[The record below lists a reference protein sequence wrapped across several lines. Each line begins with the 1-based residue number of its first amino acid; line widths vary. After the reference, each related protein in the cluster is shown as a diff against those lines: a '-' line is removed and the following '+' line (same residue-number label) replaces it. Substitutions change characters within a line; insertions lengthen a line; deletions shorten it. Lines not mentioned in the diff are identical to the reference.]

1 MTIDQLF
8 RRTRSRRRGG
18 AVSPAPATEVV
29 EPTTLL
35 ISGDP
40 RDHARARGGYVIGL
54 INQMKRDRESSWPK
68 IREEWLVRPGHPIQ
82 HTHAPQDAQ
91 VIE

>member
-1 MTIDQLF
+1 M
-8 RRTRSRRRGG
+8 
-18 AVSPAPATEVV
+18 

-54 INQMKRDRESSWPK
+54 INQINVTGNHPDQKTREARS
-68 IREEWLVRPGHPIQ
+68 VRPGQPI
-82 HTHAPQDAQ
+82 
-91 VIE
+91 